1 MTLFRLDYYQ
11 DDCGELIGFF
21 TSKEAAME
29 YCLHDQEI
37 HTPTR
42 HQWSEIWEFKFSR
55 NIDIEEKLDGRIS
68 TKKGLEAWEN
78 GRIIDSTYFQ

>member
-29 YCLHDQEI
+29 YCLHDQEV

-42 HQWSEIWEFKFSR
+42 HEWSEIWEFKYIAR
-55 NIDIEEKLDGRIS
+55 IDLDERLDGLICQEQGI
-68 TKKGLEAWEN
+68 KAWEK
-78 GRIIDSTYFQ
+78 GRIIEGTYYQ